1 VTAAVLPAL
10 GLRATDLHRDVV
22 RVPQREENRARYF
35 LDRHRL
41 PDARFSAGG
50 DRKDIRL
57 CLDSEV
63 DMVEPGATLVEWG
76 LSCDDGLRCA
86 PGRTRTC
93 NLLFRR

>member
-1 VTAAVLPAL
+1 MIGPGAIGIDADTAAARGSPRGPA
-10 GLRATDLHRDVV
+10 RW
-22 RVPQREENRARYF
+22 EENRARYF

-63 DMVEPGATLVEWG
+63 DMVEPGATLVER
-76 LSCDDGLRCA
+76 LARIVRDLRLA
-86 PGRTRTC
+86 PRSGDVVRDY
-93 NLLFRR
+93 LE